1 MKEVIE
7 HFKNRAISY
16 DRTDWVKNEKL
27 LDSIVECIIK
37 EKFDLACILDLG
49 AGTGRVSKHI
59 LEHYQGEKE
68 IFAVDICEEML
79 NKITEPQIR
88 RYTAS
93 ANNLPFDN
101 GVFDVVVSRQC
112 LHYIE
117 NLDIVISE
125 LHRVLKADG
134 IFILSQFVPFE
145 SKTKSFWIEMM
156 KCRQP
161 LRKHFYS
168 EKEWVD
174 LFTKNGFYLK
184 STKTYTD
191 RYSLKKWNE
200 LYNKNNTSEIKKY
213 IDLLKNA
220 PKQYLKEYNVIED
233 GNDLWITS
241 ICMTASFGV
250 KKW

>member
-37 EKFDLACILDLG
+37 EKFDLAYILDLG

-59 LEHYQGEKE
+59 LERYQGEKE

-93 ANNLPFDN
+93 ANNLPFAN

-125 LHRVLKADG
+125 LHRVLKSDG
-134 IFILSQFVPFE
+134 IFVLSQFVPFE

-174 LFTKNGFYLK
+174 LFARNGFYLK

-200 LYNKNNTSEIKKY
+200 LYYKNNTSEIKKY

-233 GNDLWITS
+233 GNDLLITS

-250 KKW
+250 EK